1 MSLKLGKVINQLELQ
16 QLKILAAIFIL
27 LHIALFAL
35 WGIGTGLEA
44 EKYTS
49 AAEQLIT
56 GDGLPEKKYLFYLPI
71 ILLIAI
77 SKLLHLPLVTVVL
90 VQMALS
96 AWAQFSFNRMI
107 FRTAGSRVA
116 FLGSLLLLFAIP
128 FQQWNLFLYSDSL
141 FLSLSLLFVT
151 LLYRARSKLS
161 FKTELFTLLFLILLI
176 CTRPNGILLIF
187 PYLGSQITRISKWK
201 WRLLFAMVCF
211 AGLAMAIAVV
221 NYIYRNGN
229 DMDVL
234 RPYIEE
240 HIICFVPTKVD
251 TAQIAVARTGSPVG
265 DLSQY
270 AIDYPANFFKMIG
283 LRLLSFFD
291 LSRSYYSTMNNLY
304 LVVLMSLIYTFAL
317 PGFRKYRQIFG
328 VASSYIGILL
338 ISHPLLIGL
347 QCDDWHSRFTMT
359 IFPYIAML
367 AAGGITIAVERLQ
380 KAKT

>member
-1 MSLKLGKVINQLELQ
+1 
-16 QLKILAAIFIL
+16 
-27 LHIALFAL
+27 
-35 WGIGTGLEA
+35 
-44 EKYTS
+44 
-49 AAEQLIT
+49 
-56 GDGLPEKKYLFYLPI
+56 
-71 ILLIAI
+71 
-77 SKLLHLPLVTVVL
+77 
-90 VQMALS
+90 
-96 AWAQFSFNRMI
+96 
-107 FRTAGSRVA
+107 
-116 FLGSLLLLFAIP
+116 
-128 FQQWNLFLYSDSL
+128 
-141 FLSLSLLFVT
+141 
-151 LLYRARSKLS
+151 
-161 FKTELFTLLFLILLI
+161 
-176 CTRPNGILLIF
+176 
-187 PYLGSQITRISKWK
+187 
-201 WRLLFAMVCF
+201 MVCF

-240 HIICFVPTKVD
+240 HIICFVPTNVD

-265 DLSQY
+265 DLGQY

-338 ISHPLLIGL
+338 ISYPLLIGL